1 MLCAGGKSGEIIPHK
16 LFAMAGTG
24 YISAMV
30 CSIEALKYV
39 NFPTKELGKSCK
51 VTSCCNVHKLLLYL
65 ASALQ
70 CAHYYH
76 CSLYSALYSALALVH
91 FQCILTAF
99 YMHRCC
105 MCVCFDR

>member
-1 MLCAGGKSGEIIPHK
+1 VLVLQSAYGTDDVVFLLLAMLCAGGKSGEIIPHK

-51 VTSCCNVHKLLLYL
+51 VTGCCTLHKALPYL
-65 ASALQ
+65 AAAMHAS
-70 CAHYYH
+70 
-76 CSLYSALYSALALVH
+76 SLLAL
-91 FQCILTAF
+91 
-99 YMHRCC
+99 
-105 MCVCFDR
+105 